1 MESIGCYTSRLKEE
15 NDLADENSDNLQL
28 TQGWNTYW
36 EGASGSQ
43 AFASGGVSN
52 PGFAAFWSDALA
64 EFFAARPG
72 SKTLD
77 IATGSGA
84 VIESLSLAPGAKLEN
99 VTCVDIAKAAVDGV
113 KSRFPDVEG
122 VVADANLIPL
132 ESGEFDLITSQLGIE
147 YAGPGAIDEAV
158 RLLAPG
164 GHMIFLLHFHS
175 GALHLNCL
183 ATVDALSRVRQANF
197 FAVTEGFLNAGFAAV
212 RGEDRAP
219 YDDAGKQMNPVIKEL
234 ESIMSEHGE
243 NVADGTIDYLY
254 STLQKIHSRIQYYDP
269 EETLNWLASL
279 DIELAKYQER
289 MQSMND
295 CALTKKTIEGIRT
308 ILVNKGLSPSQA
320 EPLLFAGDPLP
331 YAWALQ
337 ASRP

>member
-1 MESIGCYTSRLKEE
+1 
-15 NDLADENSDNLQL
+15 LADKNPDNEQL
-28 TQGWNTYW
+28 TAGWNTYW

-84 VIESLSLAPGAKLEN
+84 VVESLSLAPGAKLEN
-99 VTCVDIAKAAVDGV
+99 VSCVDIAKAAVDGV
-113 KSRFPDVEG
+113 KDRFPDIQG
-122 VVADANLIPL
+122 IVADANLIPL

-175 GALHLNCL
+175 GALHQNCL
-183 ATVDALSRVRQANF
+183 ATIAALSRVRRSNF
-197 FAVTEGFLNAGFAAV
+197 FALTEAFLSAGFAAV
-212 RGEDRAP
+212 RGEDRAL
-219 YDDAGKQMNPVIKEL
+219 YDDAAKQMNPVIKEL

-243 NVADGTIDYLY
+243 TVADGTIDYLY
-254 STLQKIHSRIQYYDP
+254 STLQKIHSRIQYYEP
-269 EETLNWLASL
+269 EETLNWLSTM
-279 DIELAKYQER
+279 DVELAKYQER
-289 MQSMND
+289 MQSMNN
-295 CALTKKTIEGIRT
+295 CALNKAAIEGIRT
-308 ILVNKGLSPSQA
+308 ILINKGLSPSQA
-320 EPLLFAGDPLP
+320 EPLLFEGDPLP

-337 ASRP
+337 ASKP